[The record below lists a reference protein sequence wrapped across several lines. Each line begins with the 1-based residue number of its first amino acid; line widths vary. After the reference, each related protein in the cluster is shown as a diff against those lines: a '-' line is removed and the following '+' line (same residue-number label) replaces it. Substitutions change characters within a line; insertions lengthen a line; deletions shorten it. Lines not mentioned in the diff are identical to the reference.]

1 MAAVTTIVAAGSL
14 AYGIY
19 QGNKQ
24 MRMQKEQM
32 QQAGDIADQQL
43 AFQLEQQAALDKQK
57 AEYAA
62 IEFKNPYEGFADL
75 YAKQDNVMEDLSV
88 DTEATQL
95 KKRMLD
101 QQQANILDQLSSTAG
116 SSGLSATVQQL
127 VNQGQLASSAVVAE
141 QQKQERQNQLL
152 QAKEKSRLDML
163 ALTGEQIEASGEA
176 MLQEAEMSRQAT
188 LLGMQY
194 GSAAGANQ
202 GLQQAQ
208 QNLLAAQQMGAQM
221 QGALAGSYMDAG
233 QYLLNS
239 GIDLGTIGGST
250 TTPTTPPQ
258 LVSQVPSG
266 TSASGA
272 PLTVP
277 VLTPTG
283 GEIPGTFSTDYTYG
297 FGNNTIPT
305 SPYIK

>member
-24 MRMQKEQM
+24 MQMQKEQM
-32 QQAGDIADQQL
+32 RQSSDIADQQL

-62 IEFKNPYEGFADL
+62 IEFKNPYEGFADM
-75 YAKQDNVMEDLSV
+75 YANQENVMEDLSV

-141 QQKQERQNQLL
+141 QQKQERQRLINKVNRRRTELL
-152 QAKEKSRLDML
+152 KPRDRYKKRRS
-163 ALTGEQIEASGEA
+163 
-176 MLQEAEMSRQAT
+176 
-188 LLGMQY
+188 
-194 GSAAGANQ
+194 
-202 GLQQAQ
+202 
-208 QNLLAAQQMGAQM
+208 
-221 QGALAGSYMDAG
+221 
-233 QYLLNS
+233 
-239 GIDLGTIGGST
+239 
-250 TTPTTPPQ
+250 
-258 LVSQVPSG
+258 
-266 TSASGA
+266 
-272 PLTVP
+272 
-277 VLTPTG
+277 
-283 GEIPGTFSTDYTYG
+283 
-297 FGNNTIPT
+297 
-305 SPYIK
+305 

>member
-1 MAAVTTIVAAGSL
+1 MAIATSTAIAVGSL
-14 AYGIY
+14 ALSVYSTSR
-19 QGNKQ
+19 Q

-32 QQAGDIADQQL
+32 QQSSDIANQQL

-62 IEFKNPYEGFADL
+62 IEFKNPYQGFADL
-75 YAKQDNVMEDLSV
+75 YANQEDVMEDLSV

-163 ALTGEQIEASGEA
+163 ALTGEQIEAGGEA

-194 GSAAGANQ
+194 GGAAGAN
-202 GLQQAQ
+202 LASQQAQ
-208 QNLLAAQQMGAQM
+208 QNLLASQQMGAQM
-221 QGALAGSYMDAG
+221 QGALAGAYMDAG

-239 GIDLGTIGGST
+239 GIDLGTIGGGNST
-250 TTPTTPPQ
+250 SGPPNPYQTT
-258 LVSQVPSG
+258 VSTMG
-266 TSASGA
+266 DYNNDG
-272 PLTVP
+272 
-277 VLTPTG
+277 
-283 GEIPGTFSTDYTYG
+283 IPDYLE
-297 FGNNTIPT
+297 NPN
-305 SPYIK
+305 IK

>member
-1 MAAVTTIVAAGSL
+1 MGLMTAVAVGSL

-19 QGNKQ
+19 QGNRQ
-24 MRMQKEQM
+24 MRMQEEQM
-32 QQAGDIADQQL
+32 EQAGTIADQQL
-43 AFQLEQQAALDKQK
+43 KFQLEQQAALDKQK

-62 IEFKNPYEGFADL
+62 IEFKNPYEGFADM
-75 YAKQDNVMEDLSV
+75 YANQENVMEDLSV

-188 LLGMQY
+188 LLSMQY

-208 QNLLAAQQMGAQM
+208 QNLLAAQQMGIQM
-221 QGALAGSYMDAG
+221 QGDLAGAYMDAG
-233 QYLLNS
+233 QYILDN
-239 GIDLGTIGGST
+239 DIGGNFDLISSLGGPGRGDLDSLGGGGGT
-250 TTPTTPPQ
+250 GSMSKPIQYKPIQTNY
-258 LVSQVPSG
+258 LYNPSG
-266 TSASGA
+266 TGMLNQK
-272 PLTVP
+272 PLD
-277 VLTPTG
+277 LQ
-283 GEIPGTFSTDYTYG
+283 
-297 FGNNTIPT
+297 
-305 SPYIK
+305 